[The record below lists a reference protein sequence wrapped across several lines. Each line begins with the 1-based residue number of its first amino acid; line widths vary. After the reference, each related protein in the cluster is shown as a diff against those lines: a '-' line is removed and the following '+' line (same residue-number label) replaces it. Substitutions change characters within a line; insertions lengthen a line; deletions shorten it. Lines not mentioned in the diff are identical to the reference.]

1 MQAALPQQNFSV
13 SRRAL
18 DLEDYL
24 AIIRRNVTWIL
35 APALAGL
42 VISVVAA
49 YLWPDTY
56 RSEARIRVVPPAV
69 PERLVPTN
77 VNMQMSERVAS
88 MTQTI
93 LSRNTLT
100 NIIQTYDLYRKD
112 RTRMPMEDVIETMR
126 KSITIGN
133 LTEVNQGRNA
143 AFRITFDYENRY
155 IAQKVT
161 RDLMTRF
168 IDEQIRERHNQAQ
181 QTTQFLREQYDQ
193 ARAEV
198 DAIEQRLTQY
208 KTTNAGRLPDQ
219 LTGNLQMAGVLEAR
233 MSGLTSSVSRANQ
246 EKTVLE
252 AELRGLRDRINKIN
266 QLPSETYTT
275 SGGGGGGQSS
285 ASDIDDQLQRIDR
298 EQQQL
303 QRTLDVMLE
312 QYKPEYPDVQRLQ
325 ARLNAVKKERDSLLN
340 RKLAVK
346 DHPSPVAAPVA
357 QVSRPNPAR
366 MREVVDLEQ
375 QITRV
380 QAQIK
385 AKEMEV
391 ERYIRDQ
398 GDANRRLAD
407 VESRMSMV
415 PIGAQQLE
423 QLTRDYDTAKRRY
436 DDLKQRVAQSEMASE
451 LEQRKQGETLEVLDL
466 PSLPESPT
474 SPTRP
479 LIIGGGLIFGLI
491 LGAALSA
498 VRELR
503 DTSLKS
509 LKDIRAYTQ
518 FNVLGSVPLLENDLV
533 VRRRKRLSMLAWTTA
548 CVLSVLIMGAA
559 VFYYRSTKM

>member
-1 MQAALPQQNFSV
+1 
-13 SRRAL
+13 
-18 DLEDYL
+18 
-24 AIIRRNVTWIL
+24 
-35 APALAGL
+35 
-42 VISVVAA
+42 
-49 YLWPDTY
+49 
-56 RSEARIRVVPPAV
+56 
-69 PERLVPTN
+69 
-77 VNMQMSERVAS
+77 

-100 NIIQTYDLYRKD
+100 NIIQTYDLYRKE
-112 RTRMPMEDVIETMR
+112 RNRLPMEDVIESMR
-126 KSITIGN
+126 KQITIGT
-133 LTEVNQGRNA
+133 LTEVNHGRNT
-143 AFRITFDYENRY
+143 AFRITFAYENRY

-168 IDEQIRERHNQAQ
+168 IDENIRERHNQAQ

-208 KTTNAGRLPDQ
+208 KTQNAGRLPDQ

-252 AELRGLRDRINKIN
+252 AELRALRDRLNKIN
-266 QLPSETYTT
+266 QLPQETYATT
-275 SGGGGGGQSS
+275 AAGGAS
-285 ASDIDDQLQRIDR
+285 ASHENDELLQRLER
-298 EQQQL
+298 ETQQL
-303 QRTLDVMLE
+303 QRTLDIMLE

-325 ARLNAVKKERDSLLN
+325 ARLNAVKKERDNLLN
-340 RKLAVK
+340 KKLAVR
-346 DHPSPVAAPVA
+346 DAAPSQA
-357 QVSRPNPAR
+357 PAAAPRPNPAR
-366 MREVVDLEQ
+366 MREVADIEQ
-375 QITRV
+375 QIARI
-380 QAQIK
+380 QGQIK

-391 ERYIRDQ
+391 DRYIRDQ
-398 GDANRRLAD
+398 TDANRRLAE
-407 VESRMSMV
+407 VEARMSLV
-415 PIGAQQLE
+415 PAGAQQLE

-436 DDLKQRVAQSEMASE
+436 DDLKNRVAQSEMASE

-479 LIIGGGLIFGLI
+479 LIVGGGLILGLI
-491 LGAALSA
+491 FGSGLAA

-548 CVLSVLIMGAA
+548 CVLSVLVMGAA
-559 VFYYRSTKM
+559 VFYYRSTKL